1 MAVDWRLAGPGFDA
15 GEVLASFGQA
25 QDRGLLQ
32 QQRQLQ
38 AQQLEQ
44 RAAEQQRLMQ
54 ARATGAQQ
62 VQSGDLKGAT
72 ATAFSVGDYDFAKAI
87 GGLQDDQRKAVAQ
100 QADILGRVA
109 YGLRDVPVEQRR
121 QRLAAMAPQLQA
133 YGIDEDALD
142 DADLSD
148 EGLGGYVAISQSV
161 KEAIASDLTRARIA
175 DVGIDNQRSDRLA
188 QNTVQSTQ
196 ARLALARNADA
207 RGAQSRAEGRVR
219 FQERDKDRAAVAAG
233 GRGVRTDLSDLDY

>member
-1 MAVDWRLAGPGFDA
+1 MAVNWGLAGNGFNA
-15 GEVLASFGQA
+15 QEALQSFGQA
-25 QDRGLLQ
+25 QQMGLVQ
-32 QQRQLQ
+32 QQRQMQ
-38 AQQLEQ
+38 AQEMQRKASERQQL
-44 RAAEQQRLMQ
+44 MN
-54 ARATGAQQ
+54 ARQIGSQQ

-87 GGLQDDQRKAVAQ
+87 SGLQDDQRKQVEQ

-109 YGLRDVPVEQRR
+109 YGLRNVPPEQRR
-121 QRLAAMAPQLQA
+121 QQIAAMAPQLQA
-133 YGIDEDALD
+133 YGIDDDALE

-148 EGLGGYVAISQSV
+148 DGLNGYVAISQSV

-175 DVGIDNQRSDRLA
+175 DVGVDNARSDRLA
-188 QNTVQSTQ
+188 NNTVAATQ

-207 RGAQSRAEGRVR
+207 RGSESRAEGRVR
-219 FQERDKDRAAVAAG
+219 FRERDKDRAAVAAG